1 MCGHGACD
9 PKTLVWTCLR
19 SRDQAGSVP
28 ERDASSSGLEDRLA
42 RVTVRIRTKHMYLA
56 RVLVVGGPA

>member
-1 MCGHGACD
+1 M
-9 PKTLVWTCLR
+9 WTCLQ